1 MLRRIRF
8 SCVPGS
14 PDWSS
19 HMPARCRNVDMCLAD
34 LAVYE
39 IKICVRFPYF
49 VPPCLE
55 YLSSVFE
62 KVLDGIV

>member
-1 MLRRIRF
+1 
-8 SCVPGS
+8 
-14 PDWSS
+14 
-19 HMPARCRNVDMCLAD
+19 MCQAD

-39 IKICVRFPYF
+39 IKIYVRFPYF